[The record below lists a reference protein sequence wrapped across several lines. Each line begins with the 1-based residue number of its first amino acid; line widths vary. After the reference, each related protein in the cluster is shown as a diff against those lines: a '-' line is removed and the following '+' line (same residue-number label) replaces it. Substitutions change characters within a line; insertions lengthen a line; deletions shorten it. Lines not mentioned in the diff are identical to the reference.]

1 MKRILLLCGALA
13 ALAYAAHVVVG
24 GLLWDGYSHLMQPIS
39 DLTATGVPDR
49 VPLGIILY
57 AYSLFALVFGVVMLG
72 RFRGLGLKMAAWGA
86 ALYIVMQLVSL
97 SYSFFPEDL
106 PGSAVTFLGTMH
118 LVVTGIIVPFTI
130 GAPIVT
136 GLGMRKAA
144 RLALAGWFSV
154 ACGILILFAGGASA
168 LFFARKLPYF
178 GLVERINIGT
188 LQTWTFVLSVALY
201 RHARSGVA
209 DGGKDPS

>member
-144 RLALAGWFSV
+144 GLARAGWFSV

-178 GLVERINIGT
+178 GLVERINIGA
-188 LQTWTFVLSVALY
+188 LQTWTLVLSVALY
-201 RHARSGVA
+201 RHARCSVA
-209 DGGKDPS
+209 VGRKDPS